1 MADFKKLFDVFGNK
15 VNIMAVENANSIF
28 MEDDEGVI
36 VITDISEN
44 EDMLVGEFVYD
55 GKNIGIFNRNNE
67 KYYALQNIPPSIRE
81 NIVKSDEITII
92 VKDVHAD
99 MAAYAVKVRIVED
112 MGFKDRW
119 EEYANNLTNDLKN
132 LLTEE
137 EFKKLI
143 ES

>member
-92 VKDVHAD
+92 EKDAHAD
-99 MAAYAVKVRIVED
+99 ISAYAVKVRIVED

-119 EEYANNLTNDLKN
+119 EEFAKNLKDDLKN